1 MARAAG
7 GGGCLGG
14 AAGDETLGEDEEGA
28 GGRIDALARLD
39 ADLSAGGHDVN
50 LLRVEGV

>member
-1 MARAAG
+1 VARADAG
-7 GGGCLGG
+7 GGGCLSG
-14 AAGDETLGEDEEGA
+14 AAGDEALGEDEEGA

-50 LLRVEGV
+50 LLRVE